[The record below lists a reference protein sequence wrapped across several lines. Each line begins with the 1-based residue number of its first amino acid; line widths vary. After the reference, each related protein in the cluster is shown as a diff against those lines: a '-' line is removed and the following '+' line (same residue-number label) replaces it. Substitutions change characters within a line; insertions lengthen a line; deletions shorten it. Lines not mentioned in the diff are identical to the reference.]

1 MSTQATGA
9 MTSGPKGPDL
19 QADAMRVIRD
29 ALATAQTP
37 CITSSFQAECVV
49 LTHMLLQ
56 VQPDLPVLFLDTFHH
71 FPQTLAYRDE
81 LTAKWGLK
89 LINLQAKEPSVG
101 LWQRESTT
109 ACCAR
114 HKVEPLF
121 SALEHYDTW
130 FTALRRD
137 QSASRANLQEN
148 EPFRLPSGKSIR
160 RVAPIATW
168 TARDVWRYAKANDI
182 PLLPLYEL
190 GYTSIGC
197 EPCTTQPLD
206 PNNPR
211 SGRWQGEKLECG
223 IHIEAK

>member
-1 MSTQATGA
+1 MTTLVDLDPREVVARALEGAT
-9 MTSGPKGPDL
+9 
-19 QADAMRVIRD
+19 
-29 ALATAQTP
+29 TP

-49 LTHMLLQ
+49 LTHL
-56 VQPDLPVLFLDTFHH
+56 VREVRPDIPVLFLDTFHH

-81 LTAKWGLK
+81 MIARYGLTV
-89 LINLQAKEPSVG
+89 INLRAAEPKVG
-101 LWQRESTT
+101 LWQESTD
-109 ACCAR
+109 ACCKR

-137 QSASRANLQEN
+137 QSASRANLQQM
-148 EPFRLPSGKSIR
+148 EPFRLSSGKEIN
-160 RVAPIATW
+160 RVAPIAAW
-168 TARDVWRYAKANDI
+168 HARDVWKFAKDHDI

-197 EPCTTQPLD
+197 EPCTTLPDD

-211 SGRWQGEKLECG
+211 SGRWQGQKLECG
-223 IHIEAK
+223 IHIQAT